1 MSAIRYVIIFIMY
14 VGVQADIDEGKFVP
28 KAPVI
33 AVGDIH
39 SSKVVK
45 VFIVFRSIVS

>member
-1 MSAIRYVIIFIMY
+1 MLLFSLCMY
-14 VGVQADIDEGKFVP
+14 IGVQADIHEGKFAP

-39 SSKVVK
+39 SNAIVK
-45 VFIVFRSIVS
+45 VFIVSKYI

>member
-14 VGVQADIDEGKFVP
+14 VAVQADIDERKFVP
-28 KAPVI
+28 KTPVV

-39 SSKVVK
+39 LK